1 MKIGRESLLTKSYF
15 LVKTWLVFENGSQFL
30 LTLLLANHKKNAQK
44 QEIGALKTENFFF
57 LHQRTIIAL

>member
-1 MKIGRESLLTKSYF
+1 M
-15 LVKTWLVFENGSQFL
+15 VFENALQFL

-44 QEIGALKTENFFF
+44 QEIGALKTENFF